1 MMVQLVYDVVAA
13 YPKGG
18 LMDLL
23 ILTYTHTQ
31 LSFASHLSSLVS
43 FS

>member
-1 MMVQLVYDVVAA
+1 MMVQLVYDVVTA
-13 YPKGG
+13 YPKEG

-23 ILTYTHTQ
+23 ILTYTHIQ
-31 LSFASHLSSLVS
+31 LSFAFRLSSLVS